1 MRTRSNVYTLIK
13 NENTDC
19 PAALV
24 ASRPRAGRSIRM
36 NTRLA

>member
-24 ASRPRAGRSIRM
+24 SSAPVPGGLSG
-36 NTRLA
+36 